1 MGSGSAIIGGGYGM
15 ANPAAGDPANNRYV
29 DATYTPIAAER
40 LRQALTSDSPSTE
53 DAFLV
58 VAKRIPVRMGLV
70 MDQRQVHRLIAECGN
85 ANLVVEV
92 RQVRIN
98 RQKSAGGAGSGG
110 MGGMG
115 GMMGGMGPMGG
126 MGVYG
131 RHGRHVSHGWYDGH
145 GRLRVRR

>member
-1 MGSGSAIIGGGYGM
+1 MGGDTSIIGGGGYGM
-15 ANPAAGDPANNRYV
+15 ATNRTGGDPANNRYI
-29 DATYTPIAAER
+29 DATYTPIAADR

-58 VAKRIPVRMGLV
+58 VAKRIPVRMGVV

-98 RQKSAGGAGSGG
+98 RQKSAGGTGPGG
-110 MGGMG
+110 MVG
-115 GMMGGMGPMGG
+115 MGGMGPMGG
-126 MGVYG
+126 MWEAWDPWEPWVA
-131 RHGRHVSHGWYDGH
+131 RPPWAV
-145 GRLRVRR
+145 